1 MLGRSVII
9 SAVVVYL
16 TVALGCVLTAPR
28 GNASEGSSRM
38 DTGSRAGS
46 LAASAALAQL
56 PLRGAGMQI
65 HRIDWMDEYKKSID
79 EIAQIGA
86 DSVLLVVDAR
96 MENGSSSLIYLDV
109 RLTPTPAQLG
119 DLIDH
124 AKKLNLKVIL
134 MPIVLLDKPRSMTE
148 WRGTINPDSW
158 SAWWES
164 YRSFL
169 YHYCWIAQ
177 AHKVDVL
184 VVGSELV
191 STETRVEEWRKTIAM
206 VRQYYKGMLTYSA
219 NWDHYK
225 DIPFW
230 NELDLIG
237 MNSYYKLG
245 NDANVSVADIQRNWA
260 PIQQK
265 LLKFVHETRKPLL
278 FLEVGW
284 CNLRNAASEPWDY
297 TIDTEPID
305 LDLQRRLYE
314 GFFRSWYGI
323 KELGGFMI
331 WEWTPGDGGP
341 NNRGYTPEGKPA
353 EKVLKEWLAKPKWK
367 VE

>member
-1 MLGRSVII
+1 MVGRRVII
-9 SAVVVYL
+9 SAIVVYL
-16 TVALGCVLTAPR
+16 TVALGCVLNAPGESAPDSTR
-28 GNASEGSSRM
+28 PVE
-38 DTGSRAGS
+38 TGSRAGS
-46 LAASAALAQL
+46 LAPTAHLAEL
-56 PLRGAGMQI
+56 PLRGVGMQI
-65 HRIDWMDEYKKSID
+65 HRVDWMDEYKKSMD
-79 EIAQIGA
+79 EIAKLGA
-86 DSVLLVVDAR
+86 DSVLLVVNAR
-96 MENGSSSLIYLDV
+96 MENGSSSLIYVDV

-124 AKKLNLKVIL
+124 AKRLKLKVVL
-134 MPIVLLDKPRSMTE
+134 MPTVLLDKPRGME
-148 WRGTINPDSW
+148 WRGTINPDDW
-158 SAWWES
+158 AAWWES

-169 YHYCWIAQ
+169 YHYCWVAQ

-191 STETRVEEWRKTIAM
+191 STETKVDEWRKTISM
-206 VRQYYKGMLTYSA
+206 VRQQFTGMLTYSA

-230 NELDLIG
+230 DRLDLIG
-237 MNSYYKLG
+237 LNSYYKLG
-245 NDANVSVADIQRNWA
+245 SDERVTVAEIQKNWA

-265 LLKFVHETRKPLL
+265 LLEFVHKTRKPLL

-297 TIDTEPID
+297 TQESEPID

-314 GFFRSWYGI
+314 GFFRSWYGV

-331 WEWTPGDGGP
+331 WEWPPGDGGLQ
-341 NNRGYTPEGKPA
+341 NRGYTPEGKPA
-353 EKVLKEWLAKPKWK
+353 EKVLKEWFAKPRWK